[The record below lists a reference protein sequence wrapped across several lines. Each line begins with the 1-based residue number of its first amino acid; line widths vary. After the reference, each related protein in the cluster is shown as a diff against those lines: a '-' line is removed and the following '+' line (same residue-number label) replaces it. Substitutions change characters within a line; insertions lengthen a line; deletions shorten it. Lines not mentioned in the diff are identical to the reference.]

1 MFYLSVCQCVC
12 MGMPLEALRDL
23 LAAEFFVCRCS
34 VRSVNDLLSIFQ
46 YLIIGVK
53 LTVL

>member
-12 MGMPLEALRDL
+12 TVEALRDL

-34 VRSVNDLLSIFQ
+34 LRSVNDLLSIFQ